1 MAAQVQKQP
10 PSQKV
15 WGAKAPASEKE
26 KKIERKIGTFE
37 RVEKKKEKPKTAP
50 AGGGMKP
57 PSKPPK
63 GPTGG
68 DNKRPKDEGKRQY
81 GEDKHNPSMGKGK
94 GTPASKPDK
103 NKDAGLRKEE
113 NKHNSSLGK
122 FNRK

>member
-26 KKIERKIGTFE
+26 KKVERKLGTFE
-37 RVEKKKEKPKTAP
+37 RVQKKKEKPKTAP

-57 PSKPPK
+57 PSNPPK
-63 GPTGG
+63 GPKGPG
-68 DNKRPKDEGKRQY
+68 KNPKDENKRQY
-81 GEDKHNPSMGKGK
+81 GEDKHSPSMGKGK
-94 GTPASKPDK
+94 GTPSKPDK
-103 NKDAGLRKEE
+103 NKDAGLRKED
-113 NKHNSSLGK
+113 NKHNNSSLGK